1 VSSSDPNR
9 PFDPIVD
16 LPADPTAAR
25 DELRRRMAEEWK
37 LLLSR
42 SGLRYAFANFATRY
56 HTDGDG
62 WWSAEL
68 IVSFGTLPRPDWP
81 RVEAAMVS
89 ATRASGWSQAG
100 VSHGLNQRKG
110 SFHLSGSCTLDGCVY
125 LLDTGPRLTQKLALL
140 PEGYTLR
147 VEELESHLDPAAPAP
162 TRR

>member
-16 LPADPTAAR
+16 LPNDPTAAR
-25 DELRRRMAEEWK
+25 DELRRRLAGEWE
-37 LLLSR
+37 LLLAR

-68 IVSFGTLPRPDWP
+68 IVSFDEVPQG
-81 RVEAAMVS
+81 VETAMIS
-89 ATRASGWSQAG
+89 ATQASGWSQAG
-100 VSHGLNQRKG
+100 VSHGLNLRKG
-110 SFHLSGSCTLDGCVY
+110 SFHLKGGCGVDGCY
-125 LLDTGPRLTQKLALL
+125 YILDTGPRLTQKLAVV

>member
-25 DELRRRMAEEWK
+25 DELRRRMAGEWE
-37 LLLSR
+37 LLLAS
-42 SGLRYAFANFATRY
+42 SGLRYRMATFSATE
-56 HTDGDG
+56 HTDGKG
-62 WWSAEL
+62 WWSAEMQ
-68 IVSFGTLPRPDWP
+68 VVFGTLPRLEWP

-100 VSHGLNQRKG
+100 VSHGLNLRKG

-125 LLDTGPRLTQKLALL
+125 RMDTGPRLTQKLALL